1 MRRGLAS
8 GLAASPTLVGAV
20 TVMIVILAVFLAY
33 NANTGLP
40 FVPTYALSAE
50 VPNAN
55 ALVAGNEVRIGGVR
69 VGLIEAIEPE
79 QNPDD
84 GTVSAKLDLKLDADV
99 EPLPED
105 STMIVR
111 ARSALGLKYLEI
123 AKGTSERG
131 YPAGATIP
139 ISSYGSPDP
148 DDPSRL
154 EEPVEIDEVLSTFDE
169 PTARAIQENLVEFG
183 NALAGRGPALNA
195 ALGRLP
201 RVLRYLEPVMANL
214 SDPDTGL
221 EQFITASAAAASEV
235 APVADVQAEL
245 FVNLDTTFTALARVA
260 RPFIQ
265 ETISET
271 PPTFAVAER
280 ALPRIRPFLDHSAE
294 LFIAL
299 EPGVEALARYAPPI
313 ADTLESATP
322 VLRDSPKLN
331 RELAPTSESLLA
343 FNDNAVVR
351 DGLAR
356 LRQTTD
362 IAGPALRFIAP
373 AQTVCNYGTL
383 FAQNFAGTTAEG
395 GVGSKWQRFSVFK
408 PPVGPN
414 NEGAVAS
421 APANGGGDFANFLHY
436 NPYPNTASPGQTREC
451 EAGNE
456 VFLGG
461 QQVIGNVPG
470 NQGTVTAGQPESGSG
485 SESE

>member
-40 FVPTYALSAE
+40 FVPTYALSAD

-55 ALVAGNEVRIGGVR
+55 SLVPGNEVRIGGVR
-69 VGLIEAIEPE
+69 VGLIESIEPE
-79 QNPDD
+79 QDPED
-84 GTVSAKLDLKLDADV
+84 GTFSAKLDLKLDSDV
-99 EPLPED
+99 EPLPVD

-123 AKGTSERG
+123 VKGTSDEG
-131 YPAGATIP
+131 FAPGATIP
-139 ISSYGSPDP
+139 LSSYGSPDP
-148 DDPSRL
+148 ENPGVL
-154 EEPVEIDEVLSTFDE
+154 EEPVEIDEVLSTFDD
-169 PTARAIQENLVEFG
+169 PTRVAIQQNLVEFG
-183 NALAGRGPALNA
+183 NALAGRGPVLNA

-214 SDPDTGL
+214 SAPETGF
-221 EQFITASAAAASEV
+221 ERFITASAAAAAEV

-260 RPFIQ
+260 PSIQ

-271 PPTFAVAER
+271 PPTFAVGVQ
-280 ALPRIRPFLDHSAE
+280 ALPEIRVFLDDSAA
-294 LFIAL
+294 LFTEL
-299 EPGVEALARYAPPI
+299 EPAAEALVRYTPGIAR
-313 ADTLESATP
+313 TLEVGTP
-322 VLRDSPKLN
+322 VLRDSPQLN
-331 RELAPTSESLLA
+331 RELIPTSEALLA
-343 FNDNAVVR
+343 FNDNQIVR
-351 DGLAR
+351 DGLSR
-356 LRQTTD
+356 LTQTVD

-373 AQTVCNYGTL
+373 AQTVCNYATL
-383 FAQNFAGTTAEG
+383 FARNLGGTVAEG
-395 GVGSKWQRFSVFK
+395 GVGTKWQRFSVFK

-414 NEGAVAS
+414 NLGTVAA

-436 NPYPNTASPGQTREC
+436 NPYPNTASPGQTKEC

-456 VFLGG
+456 PFLGG

-470 NQGTVTAGQPESGSG
+470 NQGTVTAGQPGG
-485 SESE
+485 ESE

>member
-1 MRRGLAS
+1 
-8 GLAASPTLVGAV
+8 
-20 TVMIVILAVFLAY
+20 MIVILAVFLAY

-40 FVPTYALSAE
+40 FVPTYVLSAE

-55 ALVAGNEVRIGGVR
+55 ALVPGNEVRIGGVR
-69 VGLIEAIEPE
+69 VGLIETIEPE
-79 QNPDD
+79 QNQDD
-84 GTVSAKLDLKLDADV
+84 GTVSAKLDLKLDADID
-99 EPLPED
+99 PLPED
-105 STMIVR
+105 STIIVR

-123 AKGTSERG
+123 VKGSSDQG
-131 YPAGATIP
+131 YPPGATIP

-148 DDPSRL
+148 DDPSQL

-169 PTARAIQENLVEFG
+169 PTRRAIQENLVEFG
-183 NALAGRGPALNA
+183 NALAGRGPILNS

-214 SDPDTGL
+214 SSPETGL
-221 EQFITASAAAASEV
+221 ERFILASAAAAAEV

-280 ALPRIRPFLDHSAE
+280 ALPTIRPFLQHSAE
-294 LFIAL
+294 LFTEL
-299 EPGVEALARYAPPI
+299 EPGAEAIVRYAPQI
-313 ADTLESATP
+313 ANTLETGTP
-322 VLRDSPKLN
+322 VLRKSPQLN
-331 RELAPTSESLLA
+331 RELIPTSEALLR
-343 FNDNAVVR
+343 FNDNQVVR
-351 DGLAR
+351 DGLTR

-362 IAGPALRFIAP
+362 IAAPALKFITP

-383 FAQNFAGTTAEG
+383 LFRNLAGVTAEG
-395 GVGSKWQRFSVFK
+395 GEGSKWQRFTVFQ
-408 PPVGPN
+408 PPEGPN
-414 NEGAVAS
+414 NEGGVAS
-421 APANGGGDFANFLHY
+421 GPANGGGSIGNFLHF
-436 NPYPNTASPGQTREC
+436 NPYPNTASPGQPNEC

-456 VFLGG
+456 NFLVG

-470 NQGTVTAGQPESGSG
+470 NQGTNTAGQQGG
-485 SESE
+485 G